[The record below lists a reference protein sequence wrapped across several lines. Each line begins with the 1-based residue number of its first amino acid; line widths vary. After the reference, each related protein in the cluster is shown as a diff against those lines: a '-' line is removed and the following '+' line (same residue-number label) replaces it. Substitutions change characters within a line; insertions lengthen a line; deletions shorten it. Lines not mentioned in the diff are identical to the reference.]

1 MKPVMLSALPCTQK
15 SYQRQFLFPSCG
27 LEVTV
32 QQSVLYVL
40 QDLAVELCK
49 QAAFS
54 LCLC

>member
-1 MKPVMLSALPCTQK
+1 MMPVMLSALPCTQK
-15 SYQRQFLFPSCG
+15 SYQRQLLFPSCG